1 MEEAQR
7 SSEGLFVI
15 LDKSEAL
22 CGINAEGECP
32 TLSNLVHNIIIFI
45 LFILYSLGF
54 EFKMLDRNGRC
65 LVSEKC
71 AWVLRNVLG
80 F

>member
-1 MEEAQR
+1 MKLINPELR

-22 CGINAEGECP
+22 CGINAEGKCP
-32 TLSNLVHNIIIFI
+32 SLINLVHNIIIFI
-45 LFILYSLGF
+45 LLLLYTLGF

-65 LVSEKC
+65 LVFEK
-71 AWVLRNVLG
+71 
-80 F
+80 